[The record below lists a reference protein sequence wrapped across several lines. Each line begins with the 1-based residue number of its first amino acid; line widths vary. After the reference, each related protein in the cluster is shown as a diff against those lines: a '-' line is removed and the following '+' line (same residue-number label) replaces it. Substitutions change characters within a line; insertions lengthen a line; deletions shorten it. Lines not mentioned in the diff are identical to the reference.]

1 MVDSTNENDTTESNC
16 GEDLLGGFLTL
27 VGFIIINFCPIQI
40 QIAFLSA
47 ILLVLMFWGIFAC
60 IDCIDKRRSRRNGQ
74 EEDEVANERT
84 PLLNPNV
91 V

>member
-16 GEDLLGGFLTL
+16 SEGLLRLLTL
-27 VGFIIINFCPIQI
+27 VGFIITNFCPIPI

-47 ILLVLMFWGIFAC
+47 ILLVLFFWGIFAC